1 MNPFSFIVQN
11 RDQVLQLT
19 IEHLWLVGV
28 STLIAVA
35 IGIPLGILIARRP
48 VLNRP
53 DGSTRRLRA
62 ETPIAGQLSRDHQ
75 NNWKLRATG

>member
-53 DGSTRRLRA
+53 VL
-62 ETPIAGQLSRDHQ
+62 
-75 NNWKLRATG
+75 ATANIIQTIPSLALFG